1 VLDNAPTY
9 VVFFETAKSLTHQAG
24 LTPVV
29 AGVAEP
35 LLVALSLGAVFMGA
49 MTYIGNGPNFMVRA
63 IAERSGV
70 RMPSF
75 FGYLLYSGGILIPL
89 FVLATL
95 LFL

>member
-1 VLDNAPTY
+1 M
-9 VVFFETAKSLTHQAG
+9 
-24 LTPVV
+24 
-29 AGVAEP
+29 AEP

-75 FGYLLYSGGILIPL
+75 FGYLLYSGGILLPL

-95 LFL
+95 LFM